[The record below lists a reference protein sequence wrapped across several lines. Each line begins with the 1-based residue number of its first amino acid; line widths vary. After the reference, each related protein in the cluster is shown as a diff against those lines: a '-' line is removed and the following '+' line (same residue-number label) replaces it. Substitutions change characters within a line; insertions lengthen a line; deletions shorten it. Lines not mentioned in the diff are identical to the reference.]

1 MDSLL
6 KNALLTAL
14 GFLLVLG
21 AAVAQQNPSQTGS
34 ATGPATSS
42 SPVAVPG
49 NASGAGTVQQDTN
62 AAQTTA
68 PESAPDDRAMAP
80 EDGDDDQSMTPE
92 DANAADDAAAATGN
106 TAAPVGAAPA
116 NSNSNNGT
124 VRNAANEGCWARLY
138 DAENFIGHSLT
149 LVGPAEM
156 PNMDGTF
163 RSIEVGPNATLVAFS
178 DDGFADETGRFG
190 PGNRAANLRGPEGSD
205 EFESLRL
212 TCTRPAAR

>member
-6 KNALLTAL
+6 KNALLTAV

-42 SPVAVPG
+42 SAVAVPG
-49 NASGAGTVQQDTN
+49 NASGAGTDDSN
-62 AAQTTA
+62 ATQTTA
-68 PESAPDDRAMAP
+68 SENAADDRSMVP

-92 DANAADDAAAATGN
+92 DANAADDAAASTGN
-106 TAAPVGAAPA
+106 TGAPIVAAPA
-116 NSNSNNGT
+116 NSNPNNGT

-163 RSIEVGPNATLVAFS
+163 RSIEVGPQATLVTFS

-190 PGNRAANLRGPEGSD
+190 PGNRAANLRGPEGRD

-212 TCTRPAAR
+212 TCTQPSAR

>member
-1 MDSLL
+1 MDSLV
-6 KNALLTAL
+6 KNALLTAA

-21 AAVAQQNPSQTGS
+21 AAVAQQNPPQTGS

-49 NASGAGTVQQDTN
+49 NASGAGTVQQDPN
-62 AAQTTA
+62 ATQT
-68 PESAPDDRAMAP
+68 PESTADDPATLPA
-80 EDGDDDQSMTPE
+80 DGDDDQSMTPE
-92 DANAADDAAAATGN
+92 DANAADDAAAARGN
-106 TAAPVGAAPA
+106 PSAPVGAAPA
-116 NSNSNNGT
+116 NTNSNNGT

-212 TCTRPAAR
+212 TCTQPLAR